1 MKSHRAFK
9 KIKGG
14 NFWYLRYN
22 QHSVHV
28 VFLLIMEQVDNIPF
42 ELLVFYLS

>member
-28 VFLLIMEQVDNIPF
+28 VFVLIKNHLAFV
-42 ELLVFYLS
+42 YLSGFSILFC